1 MTAALQ
7 ALLDRVEAGEFPAD
21 TSARDLGIA
30 SDGLPIIKTMYS
42 AFSGSLDAAKALI
55 EAVCIGAHQVTVDW
69 GPSGCGAKLVW
80 WPDGLSDGREIAS
93 HGYDVDPARAMLGAV
108 IRAMI
113 ADTEGVA
120 IVTLPE
126 PLALDKGLI

>member
-42 AFSGSLDAAKALI
+42 AFSGSLEAAQAAAQAHADAAHWKNTN
-55 EAVCIGAHQVTVDW
+55 IGT
-69 GPSGCGAKLVW
+69 P
-80 WPDGLSDGREIAS
+80 
-93 HGYDVDPARAMLGAV
+93 
-108 IRAMI
+108 
-113 ADTEGVA
+113 
-120 IVTLPE
+120 
-126 PLALDKGLI
+126 

>member
-1 MTAALQ
+1 MTATPNTPALQ
-7 ALLDRVEAGEFPAD
+7 ALLERVEAGEWWDDLPRPAALH
-21 TSARDLGIA
+21 TDLCW
-30 SDGLPIIKTMYS
+30 K
-42 AFSGSLDAAKALI
+42 AFNGSIDAAKALI
-55 EAVCIGAHQVTVDW
+55 EAVCIDAHQVTVDW

-126 PLALDKGLI
+126 PLALEKGLI

>member
-42 AFSGSLDAAKALI
+42 AFSGSLDAAKALH
-55 EAVCIGAHQVTVDW
+55 EAVLPGCAWFIESAYRGDAPTAAIEGHGISVD
-69 GPSGCGAKLVW
+69 
-80 WPDGLSDGREIAS
+80 AS
-93 HGYDVDPARAMLGAV
+93 NDNPARAWLIA
-108 IRAMI
+108 ILRALI
-113 ADTEGVA
+113 AASVAENEGGV
-120 IVTLPE
+120 
-126 PLALDKGLI
+126 

>member
-42 AFSGSLDAAKALI
+42 AFSGSLDAAKALH
-55 EAVCIGAHQVTVDW
+55 EAVIPNHAWDIWRGIGADCVRYY
-69 GPSGCGAKLVW
+69 GCNLPGIDTAYH
-80 WPDGLSDGREIAS
+80 E
-93 HGYDVDPARAMLGAV
+93 DPARAWLIA
-108 IRAMI
+108 ILRAMI
-113 ADTEGVA
+113 AASVAENEGGV
-120 IVTLPE
+120 
-126 PLALDKGLI
+126 